1 MWAQLPTWRT
11 VVALYLT
18 PPAAAVTAAPMPP
31 AEPSNA
37 PLLAQTI
44 QLAIAPVFLLTA
56 IGAFLSVITAR
67 LGRVI
72 DRARALEAD
81 LPPATDG
88 DGAAARRATI
98 ITELA
103 SLDRR
108 MVLANRA
115 VGLSVGAALIVCLL
129 IAMLFISAVS
139 PIHPDRLVPALFI
152 AALGFLTAALTAF
165 LLEVTIALRTVRVRA
180 DLIRHAPRPPGD
192 FHLDL
197 FPTNRHNPPSE

>member
-1 MWAQLPTWRT
+1 MPSP
-11 VVALYLT
+11 VA
-18 PPAAAVTAAPMPP
+18 M
-31 AEPSNA
+31 NA

-56 IGAFLSVITAR
+56 IGAFLSVITTR

-81 LPPATDG
+81 LPATADSEEAATRR
-88 DGAAARRATI
+88 AAAIA
-98 ITELA
+98 ELA

-129 IAMLFISAVS
+129 IAILFISAVS
-139 PIHPDRLVPALFI
+139 PLHPDQLVPALFI
-152 AALGFLTAALTAF
+152 AALVFLTASLTAF
-165 LLEVTIALRTVRVRA
+165 ALEVNIALRTVRVRA
-180 DLIRHAPRPPGD
+180 DLIRNAPRPPGD

-197 FPTNRHNPPSE
+197 FPTNRHNSPPE